1 MHSAQEQTP
10 ASADGRPEG
19 LWSEDVLGPGFQA
32 RALPVAGRGA
42 HDRATLVRHLPWR
55 DPGYEPDLERRRVG
69 SEAWLRAPGTVIY
82 VHGWS
87 DYFANPELARTVA
100 SAGFRFY
107 AVDLH
112 GYGRALDDD
121 VLARPDIPGY
131 AESMREYRED
141 LQQAVRA
148 VAEDGAPAEPGR
160 IVWIGHSTGGL
171 LLSLAAL
178 TAEDPPA
185 GLALA
190 TPWIASHVHDL
201 TGRALVAALRR
212 VPRRWHDRPLPL
224 RLTSSYYR
232 SLAAE
237 HEGEWELDPRWR
249 PQTSFPLTVGFLLA
263 AHRGHLRLRELH
275 RRGRRVQ
282 APVLLQTARASL
294 FLPWWTPLAARRDTV
309 LAVRRVRRSIG
320 VVSRTPRVHSY
331 DGGLHDIHRSALPVR
346 EQAFADLTAWLQ
358 EIAQQL
364 PRG

>member
-1 MHSAQEQTP
+1 MPSAQEQALAP
-10 ASADGRPEG
+10 DGGSAEG
-19 LWSEDVLGPGFQA
+19 PWSEDVLGPGFQA
-32 RALPVAGRGA
+32 RRLRVTGRGV
-42 HDRATLVRHLPWR
+42 HDRATLVRHLPGQ
-55 DPGYEPDLERRRVG
+55 DPGCEQDPDRG
-69 SEAWLRAPGTVIY
+69 PTDAEARQRSAGTVIY

-87 DYFANPELARTVA
+87 DYFANPELARTVSA
-100 SAGFRFY
+100 AGFRFY

-121 VLARPDIPGY
+121 VLARPDVPGY

-148 VAEDGAPAEPGR
+148 IAEDGAPAEPGR

-178 TAEDPPA
+178 LAQEPPA

-190 TPWIASHVHDL
+190 TPWIASHAHDL
-201 TGRALVAALRR
+201 TGRALVAVLRR
-212 VPRRWHDRPLPL
+212 VPRRWHGRPLPL

-232 SLAAE
+232 SLSAD

-263 AHRGHLRLRELH
+263 AHQGHLRLRQLH
-275 RRGRRVQ
+275 LAGSQVQ

-294 FLPWWTPLAARRDTV
+294 FLPWWTPLASRRDTV
-309 LAVRRVRRSIG
+309 LDVRQVRRGIG
-320 VVSRTPRVHSY
+320 VLSRTPRVISY
-331 DGGLHDIHRSALPVR
+331 DGGLHDIHRSAPQVR
-346 EQAFADLTAWLQ
+346 ERAFADLSGWLR
-358 EIAQQL
+358 EIAQRL
-364 PRG
+364 PGG